1 MDNICKVEIVKL
13 AGYVPGVKTTMDRKS
28 AELLEKAGSLK
39 ILSTESNKMA
49 PEMSKKD
56 GRKK

>member
-1 MDNICKVEIVKL
+1 MDDICKVEIVKL
-13 AGYVPGVKTTMDRKS
+13 AGYVSGVKTTMDRKS